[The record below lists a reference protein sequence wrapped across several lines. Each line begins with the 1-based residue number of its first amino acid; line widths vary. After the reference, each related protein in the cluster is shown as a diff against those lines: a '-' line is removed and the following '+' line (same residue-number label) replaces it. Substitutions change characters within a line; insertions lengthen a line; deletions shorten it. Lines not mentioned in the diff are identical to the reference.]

1 MRQANIV
8 DDATKRRAEQAAKP
22 WVERCA
28 RLGFAAKGVVY
39 LLVGVLATQAA
50 LGRGGQTTDAQG
62 ALHTI
67 AGRRFG
73 AALLMLVAAGLA
85 GYAVWRFVEAW
96 VDPEGKGTK
105 PSGLVTRA
113 SYIGIGV
120 VYLGLALT
128 ALRIVQ
134 RAGGGGGGNAE
145 ASWTARL
152 LAQPFGRWL
161 VGLVG
166 VGIIGFFLFQ
176 IARAFQGK
184 FPEQLRVGDLGGE
197 QDEWAHRLG
206 ILGLV
211 ARGIVFGLAGL
222 FLIRAAWQADPQ
234 QAGGLDEALQALA
247 GQSRGPLLLGV
258 VAVGL
263 AAYGV
268 YMLLIARYRRSF
280 VR

>member
-1 MRQANIV
+1 MRQANML
-8 DDATKRRAEQAAKP
+8 DDATKRRAERAAKP

-50 LGRGGQTTDAQG
+50 LGRGGQTTDTQG

-96 VDPEGKGTK
+96 VDPEGKGSE

-113 SYIGIGV
+113 AYAGVGV
-120 VYLGLALT
+120 VYLGLALS

-134 RAGGGGGGNAE
+134 GAAGDAGNAE
-145 ASWTARL
+145 AGWTARL

-166 VGIIGFFLFQ
+166 VGIIGFFLVQ

-184 FPEQLRVGDLGGE
+184 FPEQLRVGDLGGDK
-197 QDEWAHRLG
+197 DEWAQRLG
-206 ILGLV
+206 IVGLV
-211 ARGIVFGLAGL
+211 ARGVVFGLAGL
-222 FLIRAAWQADPQ
+222 FLIRAARQADPQ

-247 GQSRGPLLLGV
+247 RQSHGAVLLGV

-263 AAYGV
+263 AGYGA